1 MQSVSSSPELTAASD
16 DREAE
21 ARQPPKPVKRDTYPE
36 AYRDAYRDAYGG
48 DEDEDE

>member
-1 MQSVSSSPELTAASD
+1 MKRVSSDGDLSPASR

-21 ARQPPKPVKRDTYPE
+21 ERPAPKPVKRDTYPD

-48 DEDEDE
+48 DEDED

>member
-1 MQSVSSSPELTAASD
+1 MKRVSSQLGLSAASD

-21 ARQPPKPVKRDTYPE
+21 TRQPPKPVKRDTYPD